1 MNIRKTLAD
10 KGIEPIK
17 QLDQFFLQDEDIL
30 NKEIQL
36 ADLKSDNI
44 VLEIGAGPGNLTEK
58 IAKKSRVMAIEK
70 DKRFIPLLERIE
82 NTTVICDDAIKAVKD
97 LYFDKIIS
105 NIPYSIS
112 KKLLLELLKKQWE
125 RAVLIV
131 QKEFAEKMLGSSKL
145 SLLIEDCADLSLV
158 EYIPASDFYPPAVE
172 SALVVMHQKKLMNE
186 KFWLFLV
193 ELFRHKNKD
202 LKNVIKNCPE
212 QLAIKKPQHL
222 NLKEARQLYEL
233 NK

>member
-10 KGIEPIK
+10 KNIEPRK
-17 QLDQFFLQDEDIL
+17 QLDQFFLQNENML

-36 ADLKSDNI
+36 AELKSDNI

-58 IAKKSRVMAIEK
+58 IAEKSRVIAIEK

-82 NTTVICDDAIKAVKD
+82 NTTVICDDATKAIKE
-97 LYFDKIIS
+97 LFFDKIIS
-105 NIPYSIS
+105 NIPYSVS

-125 RAVLIV
+125 KAVLIV
-131 QKEFAEKMLGSSKL
+131 QKEFAEKMLGGSKL
-145 SLLIEDCADLSLV
+145 SLLIEDCTELSAVAQISAD
-158 EYIPASDFYPPAVE
+158 DFYPPAVN
-172 SALVVMHQKKLMNE
+172 SALIVMNQKKLMDE

-193 ELFRHKNKD
+193 KLFRHKNKD

-212 QLAIKKPQHL
+212 QLARKKPSQL
-222 NLKEARQLYEL
+222 NLKEAKKLYEL

>member
-1 MNIRKTLAD
+1 MNIRKTIAD
-10 KGIEPIK
+10 KNIEPKK
-17 QLDQFFLQDEDIL
+17 QLDQFFLHNEDIL
-30 NKEIQL
+30 NKEIEL
-36 ADLKSDNI
+36 AELKRDDI

-58 IAKKSRVMAIEK
+58 IAEKSRVIAVEI
-70 DKRFIPLLERIE
+70 DKRFIPLLDRIE
-82 NTTVICDDAIKAVKD
+82 NTTVICKDATEAVKD

-112 KKLLLELLKKQWE
+112 KKLILELLKKKWK
-125 RAVLIV
+125 RAVLVV

-145 SLLIEDCADLSLV
+145 SLLVEDCADLEVIEHIS
-158 EYIPASDFYPPAVE
+158 ADDFYPPAVE
-172 SALVVMHQKKLMNE
+172 SSLIVLHQKKLMDE
-186 KFWLFLV
+186 KFWLFLI

-212 QLAIKKPQHL
+212 NLARKKPQQL
-222 NLKEARQLYEL
+222 SLKEARYIYKL